1 MSKESSLKR
10 DPGRGRPENINRH
23 VGARIR
29 QRRIMLGLTQQQLAE
44 LVGVTYQ
51 QAHKYEH
58 GINRVAAGRL
68 YKMTAPAGPVW
79 RLAGSVGG
87 FRRPSY
93 SRPHGLARVL
103 ATDARGSRS
112 RYCHEPHRAQRSG

>member
-68 YKMTAPAGPVW
+68 YKMTAPAGPV
-79 RLAGSVGG
+79 LAPGG
-87 FRRPSY
+87 QRRRFPPAKLFS
-93 SRPHGLARVL
+93 PAWTGARFGNGR
-103 ATDARGSRS
+103 ARKPISIL
-112 RYCHEPHRAQRSG
+112 P